1 MMIRIMVGLP
11 SAENRE
17 MILKTLMSKEK
28 HENLDFKELA
38 TMTEGFSG
46 SDLKVNFS
54 EDRLVSFLVL
64 DLMRLI
70 TNFLSTEFVHN
81 CGLSTC

>member
-1 MMIRIMVGLP
+1 MVGLP

-38 TMTEGFSG
+38 TMTEGYSG
-46 SDLKVNFS
+46 SDLKVNFAS
-54 EDRLVSFLVL
+54 K
-64 DLMRLI
+64 
-70 TNFLSTEFVHN
+70 
-81 CGLSTC
+81 

>member
-1 MMIRIMVGLP
+1 MVGLP
-11 SAENRE
+11 STENRE
-17 MILKTLMSKEK
+17 MILKTLLSKEK

-54 EDRLVSFLVL
+54 TDRLVLFFVL
-64 DLMRLI
+64 DLMKLI
-70 TNFLSTEFVHN
+70 TNL
-81 CGLSTC
+81 L

>member
-1 MMIRIMVGLP
+1 MVGLP
-11 SAENRE
+11 STENRE

-46 SDLKVNFS
+46 SDLKVNCS
-54 EDRLVSFLVL
+54 KNRLISFLFL
-64 DLMRLI
+64 DLMNLI
-70 TNFLSTEFVHN
+70 TSFL
-81 CGLSTC
+81 